1 MLFVIKIQNFIENSF
16 FYRVYR
22 VFFKI
27 LPNFL
32 RFSWISLICR
42 ASFIKSRNIEI
53 SNWGKHLTQQIY
65 SFNNFV
71 YNKIAEFSVFC
82 LGNAARSAKSSNLT
96 PDRALDYR
104 WDPSELQASLDFEF
118 NTRLFPSPELCWTCY
133 IIFHCSVVAG
143 RAQEVRVGV
152 RIVKSNLAELEW
164 VRASS
169 RIRHR

>member
-1 MLFVIKIQNFIENSF
+1 MKIPLFTEFTKFFQNLPQLSSIFLNFIDF
-16 FYRVYR
+16 
-22 VFFKI
+22 
-27 LPNFL
+27 
-32 RFSWISLICR
+32 R

-118 NTRLFPSPELCWTCY
+118 NTRLFPSTELCWTRY
-133 IIFHCSVVAG
+133 IIFHCSEVAG